1 MKPGIR
7 LLCLLFFVLLALGNS
22 QLSAQSGKTV
32 TKQSESENAK
42 QPETGTTR
50 KLISCPVPE
59 NIYSD
64 SGTVFVIVRISK
76 RGRITKT
83 QIDRAKSTTENK
95 ALYNNALKAA
105 AYARYNRIE
114 KDTVETGQLKFK
126 FKLK

>member
-1 MKPGIR
+1 MKLAIR
-7 LLCLLFFVLLALGNS
+7 LLGTLLFVLLALDTN
-22 QLSAQSGKTV
+22 QVFAQSVQTI
-32 TKQSESENAK
+32 TS
-42 QPETGTTR
+42 R
-50 KLISCPVPE
+50 KLVTCPVPE

-64 SGTVFVIVRISK
+64 SGTVVVIVRISK

-95 ALYNNALKAA
+95 ALFNNALKAA

>member
-7 LLCLLFFVLLALGNS
+7 LLCLLFFILLVSGNS

-32 TKQSESENAK
+32 TKQSEI
-42 QPETGTTR
+42 GTSR

-83 QIDRAKSTTENK
+83 QIDREKSTTENK

-105 AYARYNRIE
+105 AYARYNKIA
-114 KDTVETGQLKFK
+114 KDTVETGQLKFR